1 MTDSKA
7 SKSDSEI
14 RSVFSTTFGTRLQEE
29 VRQLLKPEPETFTN
43 LNWEVERGAN
53 IFKTIH
59 SGRNV
64 MTRVHFIEVD
74 VGKPS

>member
-1 MTDSKA
+1 M

-14 RSVFSTTFGTRLQEE
+14 RNVFSTTFCDQATRGGKHF
-29 VRQLLKPEPETFTN
+29 LKLEPETFTN

-53 IFKTIH
+53 IFKLIH

-64 MTRVHFIEVD
+64 MTRVYFIEVD
-74 VGKPS
+74 VGKPG